1 MNEEQ
6 SKSAG
11 RYGVNAASSVMTR
24 LLQLTVLVWVNQYL
38 LKRIDAQEY
47 SLFPVVMSLMI
58 FADMFKNM
66 FIGGI
71 GRYIVEADSR
81 GDDEGVTRVVS
92 SIFPALLLLAVGF
105 LAVGGLAIW
114 KIDSLLELK
123 SEYVGD
129 ARMMLGLLVVMVCVD
144 VIAAPFSVG
153 LYVKQMFVRISII
166 DLSCELVRI
175 AVLLVLLFA
184 VSTKVMWLVVAS
196 STAIILNV
204 IIRVVLTRRL
214 MPAVRFRPAL
224 ASMPVTK
231 KLIGFGSW
239 TSVGHITNFV
249 SYTVPVFLLSHF
261 GTAIDIAALHIG
273 RLPDQNVRRIA
284 LAAMIPA
291 QPAMTRMFAKEGKGS
306 LTGLYY
312 RGGRYH
318 LWLIMAVVAPFLIFG
333 KEIATLYAGPQYA
346 ATATVWM
353 ALFGCYPFIWA
364 SAMFY
369 RVAHAE
375 GKVAKYYLCEI
386 TTQVVTLAAL
396 FYAIVVRG
404 AGAPGAGLAIGLSA
418 ITTHL
423 LLIWP
428 MGLKSIGGTWLRFF
442 RETVLPGSAPMLF
455 AVLVCWIYSL
465 FAPLDSWAS
474 IGIGTACSL
483 LVYGA
488 VMLGLCL
495 DPLDKTLLSKTLRG
509 LRQRI
514 HRLAPSHG

>member
-6 SKSAG
+6 RKSAG
-11 RYGVNAASSVMTR
+11 KYGINAVSSVTTR

-47 SLFPVVMSLMI
+47 SLFPIVMSLLI

-81 GDDEGVTRVVS
+81 DDHEGVTRVVS
-92 SIFPALLLLAVGF
+92 SIFPALLLLALVF
-105 LAVGGLAIW
+105 LAAGGLVIW
-114 KIDSLLELK
+114 QIAALLDLDPQ
-123 SEYVGD
+123 YVGD
-129 ARMMLGLLVVMVCVD
+129 ARLMLGLLVVMVCVD
-144 VIAAPFSVG
+144 VVAAPFSVG
-153 LYVKQMFVRISII
+153 LYAKQCFVRISII

-175 AVLLVLLFA
+175 LILLTLLFA

-196 STAIILNV
+196 STAIMLNV
-204 IIRVVLTRRL
+204 VIRVILTRR
-214 MPAVRFRPAL
+214 MIPSIRFHPAL

-239 TSVGHITNFV
+239 TSVGQITNFV

-273 RLPDQNVRRIA
+273 RLPDQNVRKIA
-284 LAAMIPA
+284 LSAMIPA
-291 QPAMTRMFAKEGKGS
+291 QPAMTRMFAREGKGS

-318 LWLIMAVVAPFLIFG
+318 LWVIMAVVAPFLIFG
-333 KEIATLYAGPQYA
+333 REIATLYAGPQYA
-346 ATATVWM
+346 STATVWL

-375 GKVAKYYLCEI
+375 GKVARYYVCEI

-396 FYAIVVRG
+396 FYAVVIRG

-418 ITTHL
+418 VATHL
-423 LLIWP
+423 ILIWP

-442 RETVLPGSAPMLF
+442 RETVLPGAAPMLF
-455 AVLVCWIYSL
+455 AVLACWIYSQ

-474 IGIGTACSL
+474 IGAGTACSL
-483 LVYGA
+483 VVYGA

-495 DPLDKTLLSKTLRG
+495 DPLDKTILTRILRG
-509 LRQRI
+509 VRQRI
-514 HRLAPSHG
+514 HRAAPSHG